1 MKGLEKTRG
10 MYLLA
15 ALACAL
21 LAGLCL
27 APGLGGGFIFD
38 DGANIQQ
45 NAALYLDRLGGEDLL
60 YAVYSFQPGNGS
72 RALSMLT
79 FALDYWRG
87 GMDARVFK
95 FTNLLIH
102 GLAVLALVAFLRR
115 LMLCAKWPE
124 KQAAV
129 GALVMAL
136 LWAIHPL
143 QVSSV
148 LYVVQRMQILCNLFM
163 LLALWAYLG
172 MRQAQIEGRRSRQ
185 QGVLA
190 VLFWVLGFA
199 SKEDAVLFPAYAL
212 VLELTVLQF
221 AAASPAIAKAWRR
234 GYGLMVVL
242 GAAVYALVV
251 VPHYWHWDAYPGRDF
266 SSYERLLTQAR
277 VLVMYLGQTLLPL
290 PGQLPFYYDD
300 MGVSRGVLHPASTLL
315 ALLLLA
321 GLLAWAWRWRRC
333 RPLFAAGVLL
343 FFAGHFMT
351 SNVLNLELAFEHRN
365 QLPMIGIVLAVAD
378 LCVMAWRRMSL
389 APQWGWA
396 GVVALLL
403 ALGVGTTMR
412 AYMWGEPMRFA
423 IGTLRL
429 APASERAWLSL
440 GAAEVDRSGF
450 KAGSPWLNLAIDT
463 NRRGVAITGSA
474 VMLSNIV
481 IYKTIRGDVTD
492 ADWDAL
498 LARLPQVPINAQNKA
513 IAFAHLHNAER
524 GMALDEANVVR
535 LLEITIERMPL
546 LPSEYLRMAAYIHN
560 QTREPEKS
568 LPFLKL
574 AVASAPPDDPD
585 IVRMLEELEGMGN
598 ADWVKQLK
606 DVQRQSH
613 PQWTPGASH

>member
-1 MKGLEKTRG
+1 MKWVGKTRG
-10 MYLLA
+10 TYLLA

-45 NAALYLDRLGGEDLL
+45 NAALHLDSLEGEGLL

-79 FALDYWRG
+79 FALDYLRG

-95 FTNLLIH
+95 ITNLLIH
-102 GLAVLALVAFLRR
+102 GLTVLALMAFLRR

-124 KQAAV
+124 RRAAV
-129 GALVMAL
+129 GALMVAL

-148 LYVVQRMQILCNLFM
+148 LYVVQRMQTLCTLFM
-163 LLALWAYLG
+163 VLALWAYLG

-185 QGVLA
+185 HGVLA
-190 VLFWVLGFA
+190 VLFCVLGFA

-221 AAASPAIAKAWRR
+221 AAASPGIATAWRK
-234 GYGLMVVL
+234 GYGLLVVL

-266 SSYERLLTQAR
+266 SSYERLLTQTR
-277 VLVMYLGQTLLPL
+277 VLMMYLGQILLPL
-290 PGQLPFYYDD
+290 PSRLPFYYDD
-300 MGVSRGVLHPASTLL
+300 MVVSRGLLQPASTLL
-315 ALLLLA
+315 SLLLLV
-321 GLLAWAWRWRRC
+321 GLLSWGWRWRRY

-365 QLPMIGIVLAVAD
+365 QFPMIGIGLAVAD
-378 LCVMAWRRMSL
+378 LCMMAWGRQRAWS
-389 APQWGWA
+389 PQWGWV
-396 GVVALLL
+396 GVGVLVVAL
-403 ALGVGTTMR
+403 GMGTVMR
-412 AYMWGEPMRFA
+412 AWVWGEPMRFA
-423 IGTLRL
+423 IDTLRL
-429 APASERAWLSL
+429 APTSERAWLSL

-450 KAGSPWLNLAIDT
+450 KAGSVWLDLAIDT
-463 NRRGVAITGSA
+463 NKRGAAITGSA

-481 IYKTIRGDVTD
+481 IYRTIRGDVTA
-492 ADWDAL
+492 ADWEAL
-498 LARLPQVPINAQNKA
+498 LARMPQVPISAQNKA

-535 LLEITIERMPL
+535 LLEITVNRMPL
-546 LPSEYLRMAAYIHN
+546 LSPEYLRMAAYIHN
-560 QTREPEKS
+560 QTHVPEKS

-574 AVASAPPDDPD
+574 AVAAAPPDDPD
-585 IVRMLEELEGMGN
+585 IAKMLGELEEMGN
-598 ADWVKQLK
+598 AEWVEQLK
-606 DVQRQSH
+606 KVQRQSH
-613 PQWTPGASH
+613 PEWKP